1 MWSNNK
7 NLTEALKDSAERS
20 GEKMWHMP
28 LCEESYGEQ
37 IKSKIADLK
46 NIGGKGGGSIT
57 AALFLKEFVNKSAWA
72 HLDIA
77 GPVWSDKVGLLCLC
91 VCVSVCEANMY
102 KYKENRMCMQSLSCK
117 HELVRMNMHVRPT
130 RVCTCMEG
138 RTRH

>member
-7 NLTEALKDSAERS
+7 NLTEALKESAERS

-28 LCEESYGEQ
+28 LCEESYGEMV
-37 IKSKIADLK
+37 KSKLADLK

-77 GPVWSDKVGLLCLC
+77 GPVWSDKVLHAHL
-91 VCVSVCEANMY
+91 NMCQRAHVHLY
-102 KYKENRMCMQSLSCK
+102 DAKGSLHIRSYD
-117 HELVRMNMHVRPT
+117 
-130 RVCTCMEG
+130 
-138 RTRH
+138 

>member
-28 LCEESYGEQ
+28 LCEESYGEHV
-37 IKSKIADLK
+37 KSKLADLK

-77 GPVWSDKVGLLCLC
+77 GPVWSDKVLHTHFVHVQLSIICRLSLICRSAHMLVCMTQKNNCLC
-91 VCVSVCEANMY
+91 
-102 KYKENRMCMQSLSCK
+102 
-117 HELVRMNMHVRPT
+117 
-130 RVCTCMEG
+130 
-138 RTRH
+138 